1 MLLSAR
7 GSSAP
12 QQRRSLPAASAA
24 SRSAAPIEQQQ
35 RSLASAARA
44 IFFFLRAVTY
54 LSSWPLVPPC
64 FFWTSSRVLLLGYTP
79 GYGGHEKGDM
89 GVRGMGGG
97 CQYLEECLDRYP
109 AKKYVVLRC
118 SKNGGSI
125 SRCDQWIGLRK
136 LTRKPMKILGEKFTV
151 ALVCCRFFL
160 KSSQLSQ

>member
-24 SRSAAPIEQQQ
+24 SRSAAPVEQPQ

-44 IFFFLRAVTY
+44 IFFFWRAVTY
-54 LSSWPLVPPC
+54 LGSWPLVPLSF

-79 GYGGHEKGDM
+79 GYGGREKGDM

-97 CQYLEECLDRYP
+97 CQYLEECLDRYRLLSM
-109 AKKYVVLRC
+109 AKCQCETCGGQNGSQC
-118 SKNGGSI
+118 S
-125 SRCDQWIGLRK
+125 
-136 LTRKPMKILGEKFTV
+136 
-151 ALVCCRFFL
+151 
-160 KSSQLSQ
+160 

>member
-54 LSSWPLVPPC
+54 LGSWPLDPPC

-79 GYGGHEKGDM
+79 GYGGREKGDM
-89 GVRGMGGG
+89 GSGAWVADASILKNVWIDIAYSAWQKASVKPAVAKMAVNVRSA
-97 CQYLEECLDRYP
+97 D
-109 AKKYVVLRC
+109 
-118 SKNGGSI
+118 
-125 SRCDQWIGLRK
+125 
-136 LTRKPMKILGEKFTV
+136 
-151 ALVCCRFFL
+151 
-160 KSSQLSQ
+160 